1 MTLLRQAWY
10 FMNRHLLNLWRQPIW
25 IFVTLVQPV
34 IWLLLY
40 GALFKNVVKIP
51 GFHSGSYIEFLA
63 PGVVVMTAF
72 FNAGW
77 SGMAVIDD
85 IDKGITDRFLVSPVI
100 RPALILGRLLQG
112 TVIVI
117 VQSLVIVFLA
127 LIVGASFHSVSGL
140 IVLFAVASL
149 LAAATMC
156 LSTALALVAR
166 REETMIAVMN
176 FFMLPL
182 TFLSTTFMQ
191 KSLIP
196 SWMSRAADFN
206 PVNWAVE
213 AGRGAMLPNP
223 NWGLVGTRFALL
235 AGLLA
240 ICLGVATRAFRSY
253 QRAV

>member
-1 MTLLRQAWY
+1 MSLVRQAFY
-10 FMNRHLLNLWRQPIW
+10 MMNRHLLNLWRQPIW

-40 GALFKNVVKIP
+40 GALFKNVVRIP
-51 GFHSGSYIEFLA
+51 GFHAGSYVEFIA

-85 IDKGITDRFLVSPVI
+85 IDKGVIDRFLVSPVY
-100 RPALILGRLLQG
+100 RMALIFGRLLQG
-112 TVIVI
+112 TVVVVVQSIVI
-117 VQSLVIVFLA
+117 VILS
-127 LIVGASFHSVSGL
+127 LIVGASFHSAFGL
-140 IVLFAVASL
+140 IVLFGVAAL
-149 LAAATMC
+149 LASATMC
-156 LSTALALVAR
+156 LSTALALTTR

-196 SWMSRAADFN
+196 TWMQRASDFN
-206 PVNWAVE
+206 PLNWTVE
-213 AGRGAMLPNP
+213 AGRSAVAAHPD
-223 NWGLVGTRFALL
+223 WSLVGTRVLMLSALL
-235 AGLLA
+235 AVCLA
-240 ICLGVATRAFRSY
+240 VATRGFRSY
-253 QRAV
+253 QRSV